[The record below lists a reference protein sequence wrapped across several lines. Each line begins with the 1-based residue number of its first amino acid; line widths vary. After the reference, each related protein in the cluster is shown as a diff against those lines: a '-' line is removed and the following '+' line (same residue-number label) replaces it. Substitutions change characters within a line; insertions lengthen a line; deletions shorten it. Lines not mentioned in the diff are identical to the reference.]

1 LICSNDFVLVTI
13 TEMEEEY
20 IIKIKLSDRNRNF
33 GEITEQIEKFLKERD
48 GVEDFCLYKEVDKTK
63 VELKNIIFKIGQLGK

>member
-1 LICSNDFVLVTI
+1 MICSNDFVLVTI